1 MKQPS
6 KIADLIEAFCCLPG
20 VGPRTAQRM
29 VMHLL
34 ERDRDAGLNLSER
47 LQEAMVS
54 VVNCERCR
62 NLCED
67 RLCDICADD
76 RRQMDMLCVVETPA
90 DVMAIE
96 QSGSYNGG
104 YFVLLGHL
112 SPIDGIGPE
121 ELGLDKFGDRLQG
134 VREVI
139 VATNST
145 VEGEATAHYIS
156 EMLAQTDIA
165 VSRIAHGIPIGGE
178 LEFVD
183 GGTLGHALSGRIRM
197 NSGGER

>member
-1 MKQPS
+1 MKQSP
-6 KIADLIEAFCCLPG
+6 KIQNLVDAFCCLPG

-34 ERDRDAGLNLSER
+34 ERDRESGLRLSDRLRDAMEKVGH
-47 LQEAMVS
+47 
-54 VVNCERCR
+54 CESCR
-62 NLCED
+62 NLTEENRCE
-67 RLCDICADD
+67 ICADS
-76 RRQMDMLCVVETPA
+76 RREAELLCVVETPA

-96 QSGSYNGG
+96 QSGSYRGQ

-121 ELGLDKFGDRLQG
+121 ELGLDQLKKRISEG
-134 VREVI
+134 VNEVI

-156 EMLAQTDIA
+156 EMLGVSEIE

-183 GGTLGHALSGRIRM
+183 GGTLGHALAGRIRIKR
-197 NSGGER
+197 NL